1 MKQLRVLAV
10 MTKWTLLWQ
19 SISRFWYVSTFS
31 VCKIS
36 RRLFSPWI
44 FGIKSSQFLTIH
56 LFILIHLFTLSLH
69 SFFIPSWHKVEA
81 EPQPTLPTQLQSIP
95 VHRHNNIL
103 TNLLYARHKVSPWQ
117 KVEAEPYQIKL
128 LDLKWHYMTPCDT
141 CIELYEFHYT
151 VALGTSIALVLT
163 LLLYFL
169 FLFCPDR
176 GVKVEKYGP
185 DKLHKMLRIGSIYC
199 AQLWCQIVPTQESP
213 WIFVGVYRWHA
224 RSNSQCEVRWV
235 SQQRGKKRDTFRT
248 NTGTLTK
255 VIHAVCAMLT
265 LEREAH
271 NSQIFP
277 VCHFGELYTPQ
288 QKVGLAFLSPIA
300 RESAI

>member
-31 VCKIS
+31 VCYKIS

-44 FGIKSSQFLTIH
+44 FGIKIFTVFNYPSIH
-56 LFILIHLFTLSLH
+56 SYSLIHSLSAFILH
-69 SFFIPSWHKVEA
+69 SFLTQAKVEA

-95 VHRHNNIL
+95 VHRHNDIL

-117 KVEAEPYQIKL
+117 NVEAEPYQIKL

-141 CIELYEFHYT
+141 CIKLYEFHYT
-151 VALGTSIALVLT
+151 VAFGTSITLVLT

-185 DKLHKMLRIGSIYC
+185 DKLHKMLRIASIYC
-199 AQLWCQIVPTQESP
+199 
-213 WIFVGVYRWHA
+213 
-224 RSNSQCEVRWV
+224 
-235 SQQRGKKRDTFRT
+235 
-248 NTGTLTK
+248 
-255 VIHAVCAMLT
+255 
-265 LEREAH
+265 
-271 NSQIFP
+271 
-277 VCHFGELYTPQ
+277 
-288 QKVGLAFLSPIA
+288 GLL
-300 RESAI
+300 